1 MALITAAGEQ
11 GNRTSD
17 AARPKIL
24 VVEDESLLAAE
35 LEYHLQQ
42 AGFTVVGIA
51 SSAEEA
57 LEFATS
63 EKPDLAVMDIRLAG
77 PRDGIEAAI
86 HLRSQLG
93 IPSIFA
99 TGHAD
104 EATRKRGEVAQPLGW
119 LDKPFSGSALV
130 ALVKKAITR

>member
-1 MALITAAGEQ
+1 MASIAAAREQ
-11 GNRTSD
+11 GNRTPD
-17 AARPKIL
+17 AAPPKIL
-24 VVEDESLLAAE
+24 VVEDEYLLAAE
-35 LEYHLQQ
+35 FEHHLQQ

-57 LEFATS
+57 LEFATW

-86 HLRSQLG
+86 YLRSQLG

-99 TGHAD
+99 TAHAD
-104 EATRKRGEVAQPLGW
+104 EATRKRGEAAQPLGW
-119 LDKPFSGSALV
+119 LDKPFSGSALI

>member
-1 MALITAAGEQ
+1 MAWAAPAREHE
-11 GNRTSD
+11 NRTPD
-17 AARPKIL
+17 ATRPKIL
-24 VVEDESLLAAE
+24 VVEDEYLLAAE
-35 LEYHLQQ
+35 LEHHLQQ

-86 HLRSQLG
+86 DLRSQLG

-99 TGHAD
+99 SAHAD
-104 EATRKRGEVAQPLGW
+104 EATRKRSEAAHPLGW
-119 LDKPFSGSALV
+119 LHKPFSGSALI
-130 ALVKKAITR
+130 ALVKKATTR

>member
-1 MALITAAGEQ
+1 MVLVAAAREHE
-11 GNRTSD
+11 NRTPD
-17 AARPKIL
+17 ATHPKIL
-24 VVEDESLLAAE
+24 VVEDEYLVALE
-35 LEYHLQQ
+35 LEHHLQQ

-77 PRDGIEAAI
+77 PQDGINAAI

-99 TGHAD
+99 TAHAD
-104 EATRKRGEVAQPLGW
+104 EATRKRGEAAQPLGW
-119 LDKPFSGSALV
+119 LEKPFSGSALI
-130 ALVKKAITR
+130 ALVKKAIIR

>member
-1 MALITAAGEQ
+1 MAWTAAREQ
-11 GNRTSD
+11 GNGTPD
-17 AARPKIL
+17 ATRPKIL

-35 LEYHLQQ
+35 LEHHLEQ

-77 PRDGIEAAI
+77 TRDGIEAAI
-86 HLRSQLG
+86 DLRSQLG

-99 TGHAD
+99 SAHAD
-104 EATRKRGEVAQPLGW
+104 EATRKRSEAAQPLGW
-119 LDKPFSGSALV
+119 LHKPFSGSALI
-130 ALVKKAITR
+130 ALVKKATTR

>member
-1 MALITAAGEQ
+1 MALVAADHEQ
-11 GNRTSD
+11 GNRTPD
-17 AARPKIL
+17 ATRPKIL
-24 VVEDESLLAAE
+24 VVEDEFLLAAE
-35 LEYHLQQ
+35 LEHHLQQ

-57 LEFATS
+57 LEFAIS

-86 HLRSQLG
+86 CLRSQLG

-99 TGHAD
+99 TAHAD
-104 EATRKRGEVAQPLGW
+104 EATRKRSEAAQPLGW
-119 LDKPFSGSALV
+119 LHKPFSGSALI
-130 ALVKKAITR
+130 AMVKKAITH

>member
-1 MALITAAGEQ
+1 MALAADAREHD
-11 GNRTSD
+11 NRTPD
-17 AARPKIL
+17 ATRPKIL
-24 VVEDESLLAAE
+24 VVEDEYLLAAE
-35 LEYHLQQ
+35 LEHHLEQ

-77 PRDGIEAAI
+77 PRDGIDAAI
-86 HLRSQLG
+86 YLRSQLG

-99 TGHAD
+99 SAHAD
-104 EATRKRGEVAQPLGW
+104 EATRKRSEAAQPLGW
-119 LDKPFSGSALV
+119 LHKPFSGSALI
-130 ALVKKAITR
+130 ALVKKATTR